1 MTKTD
6 ITATLPERCTFPVRH
21 DGHPGPNWNP
31 PLSLDAGLTQ
41 AIAEF
46 CRHHAVNETCFY
58 YTLWSVVLFQFSD
71 ADRVLFGSPQ
81 MAEDSVA
88 WMDYPMVVTAPLV
101 DEQAPAHKMLDSHTW
116 VTYPPGSCS
125 SGAFNTGI
133 VCLHPGD
140 VGQPHDMFMLKNKS
154 QGRDGETK
162 VIQASPQMLSL
173 Q

>member
-1 MTKTD
+1 
-6 ITATLPERCTFPVRH
+6 
-21 DGHPGPNWNP
+21 
-31 PLSLDAGLTQ
+31 
-41 AIAEF
+41 
-46 CRHHAVNETCFY
+46 
-58 YTLWSVVLFQFSD
+58 
-71 ADRVLFGSPQ
+71 

-125 SGAFNTGI
+125 PGAFNTGI